1 MDKLWKR
8 GVLFSIMFVLIS
20 ACSAPQITPV
30 ATQSPVTQEIV
41 PAVPSATPVEP
52 GTPSPKPITIP
63 APTAYPIVYP
73 KADLAGCLRPV
84 DGNDIV
90 TINGHYLNERTASM
104 LRYAQQL
111 YGGEIELDGS
121 TVTQGS
127 FTDAVVESFGTHNG
141 GGVVDLSVFYP
152 GTYQPAYND
161 IGRILRALRTA
172 GFAAWLRDLDELY
185 PGSPIH
191 IHAVA
196 VGDRQLSPAAL
207 DQLSGETG
215 YFRGNNG
222 LPAKPASDRFG
233 GPILCS
239 WMIGDGF
246 VANSNSGERPM
257 VDGRPFEEV
266 LKSVTDSLLTE
277 SEAETLTLISSIKPV
292 PVPGVV
298 AENLVGPLAA
308 AVLFQAGLVP
318 PSIPLAFS
326 YTDFWQT
333 ETEKD
338 QHFWT
343 LLQDAGFQQFS
354 FQLDF
359 LDPLPQLYPGD
370 VLFFNAG
377 LKAGNSIV
385 VVSEVAD
392 DGTVTIIN
400 PIIDPKHGHLVQK
413 QVLYNPA
420 NLVEDQLIRRW
431 QDEFGEVRFELV
443 RRPELGLSEGTIIA
457 HRVQPGETLTTIAA
471 HYFTQPE
478 AIARVNAF
486 NANLPL
492 AVNQVIKVPVK
503 KQID

>member
-1 MDKLWKR
+1 MGRLWQM
-8 GVLFSIMFVLIS
+8 GVPFSIMLLLIS

-63 APTAYPIVYP
+63 APTAIPIVYP
-73 KADLAGCLRPV
+73 KADPAGCLRPV
-84 DGNDIV
+84 DGYDIV

-104 LRYAQQL
+104 LRYSQQL

-121 TVTQGS
+121 AVTQGS
-127 FTDAVVESFGTHNG
+127 YTDAVVMSFGTHAG
-141 GGVVDLSVFYP
+141 GGAVDLSVFYP
-152 GTYQPAYND
+152 GTYQPAYDD

-172 GFAAWLRDLDELY
+172 GFAAWLRDLDELQ

-196 VGDRQLSPAAL
+196 VGDRQLSSAAL
-207 DQLSGETG
+207 DQLRGETG
-215 YFRGNNG
+215 YFRWNNG
-222 LPAKPASDRFG
+222 LPAKPAPDRFG
-233 GPILCS
+233 APVLCS
-239 WMIGDGF
+239 WMIEDGF
-246 VANSNSGERPM
+246 VANGNSSEKSL
-257 VDGRPFEEV
+257 VEGRPFKEV
-266 LKSVTDSLLTE
+266 IKSVADSLLTE

-298 AENLVGPLAA
+298 PENLDGPLAA
-308 AVLFQAGLVP
+308 ALLFQAGLVP
-318 PSIPLAFS
+318 PSTPLSFS
-326 YTDFWQT
+326 YTHFWKT
-333 ETEKD
+333 ETDKD

-343 LLQDAGFQQFS
+343 LLKDAGFQQFS
-354 FQLDF
+354 IQLD
-359 LDPLPQLYPGD
+359 LSVPLPQLYPGD

-377 LKAGNSIV
+377 LQAGNSIV
-385 VVSEVAD
+385 VVSEVAGD
-392 DGTVTIIN
+392 AVTIIH
-400 PIIDPKHGHLVQK
+400 PITDPKHGHLVQK

-420 NLVEDQLIRRW
+420 NLTEGQLIRRW
-431 QDEFGEVRFELV
+431 QDELGTVRFELV
-443 RRPELGLSEGTIIA
+443 RRPELTLSEGTIIA
-457 HRVQPGETLTTIAA
+457 HRVHPGETLMTIAA

-486 NANLPL
+486 NADLPL

-503 KQID
+503 KQMD